1 MGYLD
6 TLIQQCH
13 IAKTALPVQ
22 EYIFST
28 LDDLPKISKA
38 IYIIEQV
45 EGDINQT
52 FNHFRAFKQQGTHA
66 CAKLNA
72 PCKVM
77 YVGSS
82 TSGIRNR
89 LKQHLGL
96 GHKATYALHL
106 NQWFQGQ
113 FKITIKHDEVENQVL
128 QLIEDDLSDQLK
140 PAFGKLGANNK

>member
-6 TLIQQCH
+6 TLIQQCY
-13 IAKTALPVQ
+13 IAKTAIPVQ
-22 EYIFST
+22 EFIFST

-45 EGDINQT
+45 EGDINET
-52 FNHFRAFKQQGTHA
+52 FNRFRVFKEQATHA
-66 CAKLNA
+66 CAKLNV

-82 TSGIRNR
+82 TTGIKNR
-89 LKQHLGL
+89 LKQHLGQ

-113 FKITIKHDEVENQVL
+113 FKITIKQYDVENQVL

>member
-45 EGDINQT
+45 
-52 FNHFRAFKQQGTHA
+52 
-66 CAKLNA
+66 
-72 PCKVM
+72 
-77 YVGSS
+77 
-82 TSGIRNR
+82 
-89 LKQHLGL
+89 
-96 GHKATYALHL
+96 
-106 NQWFQGQ
+106 
-113 FKITIKHDEVENQVL
+113 
-128 QLIEDDLSDQLK
+128 
-140 PAFGKLGANNK
+140 

>member
-28 LDDLPKISKA
+28 LDDLPKIAKA

-45 EGDINQT
+45 EGDIHQT
-52 FNHFRAFKQQGTHA
+52 FNHFLTFKEQATHA

-72 PCKVM
+72 PCAVM

-82 TSGIRNR
+82 ITGIKNR

-96 GHKATYALHL
+96 GHKGTYALHL

-113 FKITIKHDEVENQVL
+113 FKITIQQYEVENQVL

-140 PAFGKLGANNK
+140 PAFGKSGANNK